1 MKFGMQA
8 DRLGND
14 VLIGESRNRVL
25 LHWDT
30 HLVSDDPSSR
40 GTYGYYQVR
49 SNGVRPEAGVH
60 HRRQRL
66 NARTS
71 ACSSRTHGRSTTA

>member
-1 MKFGMQA
+1 MQA

-25 LHWDT
+25 LHWNT
-30 HLVSDDPSSR
+30 PLVSDDPTSR

-49 SNGVRPEAGVH
+49 SNGVRPEQGFITEGNVSST
-60 HRRQRL
+60 
-66 NARTS
+66 TS
-71 ACSSRTHGRSTTA
+71 ACSSRTHGRSTTG